1 MKECRTICSQ
11 YNRSMA
17 TNFIEVKRSKGGR
30 HEKIAFRVN
39 QFSPKA
45 VPLLV
50 CSARLPYRRS
60 SLYMIN
66 YMQFKQN
73 NNRY

>member
-1 MKECRTICSQ
+1 MSVAVV
-11 YNRSMA
+11 S
-17 TNFIEVKRSKGGR
+17 SKTDT
-30 HEKIAFRVN
+30 
-39 QFSPKA
+39 
-45 VPLLV
+45 
-50 CSARLPYRRS
+50 RLPYRRS